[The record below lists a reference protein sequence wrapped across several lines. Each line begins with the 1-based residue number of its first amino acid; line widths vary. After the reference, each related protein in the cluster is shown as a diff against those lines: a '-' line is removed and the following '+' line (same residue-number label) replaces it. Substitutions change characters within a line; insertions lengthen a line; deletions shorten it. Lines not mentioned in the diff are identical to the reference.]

1 MEETKPTYRCAFFR
15 RRVIRD
21 ELESSEK
28 REQLCVQ
35 DYENRCVPCP
45 VRITV
50 LVLSRLSAISFYSML
65 LVSATARHLT
75 TELDIGSRIAAFLGV
90 CFSRPTKRIG

>member
-1 MEETKPTYRCAFFR
+1 MEAFFR

-75 TELDIGSRIAAFLGV
+75 TGLDIGSRIAAILRGLFL
-90 CFSRPTKRIG
+90 STY